1 MEHPRS
7 VILNLYQDIKD
18 NNLSFDDFCT
28 KIELDDILSR
38 LTTQNLQDIYDALRI
53 IIDEYHNYIA
63 SPCLGNYNMILTEYY
78 NNDHIYD
85 LLTAVLYSNNYELYE
100 RLITI
105 YTRYFDYNIQ
115 DHITQEL
122 FKTYK
127 SIDENDYM
135 NKTTLYQ
142 PYMES
147 LKIIIITSMNYE
159 AIITDQLLYYIREI
173 DRNYRTENYF
183 EKIVQ
188 DNQVII
194 KDPGYD

>member
-1 MEHPRS
+1 MDSDTH
-7 VILNLYQDIKD
+7 ILQRYRCPN
-18 NNLSFDDFCT
+18 
-28 KIELDDILSR
+28 
-38 LTTQNLQDIYDALRI
+38 
-53 IIDEYHNYIA
+53 EYFFMWK
-63 SPCLGNYNMILTEYY
+63 SC
-78 NNDHIYD
+78 
-85 LLTAVLYSNNYELYE
+85 
-100 RLITI
+100 
-105 YTRYFDYNIQ
+105 
-115 DHITQEL
+115 
-122 FKTYK
+122 KTYK